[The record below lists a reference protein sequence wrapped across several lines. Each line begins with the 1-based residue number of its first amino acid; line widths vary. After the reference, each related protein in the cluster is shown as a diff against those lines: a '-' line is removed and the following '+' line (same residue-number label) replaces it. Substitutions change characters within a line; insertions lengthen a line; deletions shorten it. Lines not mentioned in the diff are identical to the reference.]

1 MISEDT
7 LLQGSWYALEQ
18 AGRLLRS
25 AVILFDGGDPSTAL
39 VLAMFGREEL
49 GRSQILRDHAAK
61 VRAGEKLTVE
71 QIRNF
76 CEDHI
81 AKQEAAA
88 LSTTLRVYPNTQI
101 NAAVQTRVRAGF
113 HSGAGRKASAEIEKA
128 IKAKRKRDPKS
139 RHDARVQ
146 GLYVDLDYSGT
157 SWVRPASL
165 SAQAVRDHIDDAVGD
180 YVYELDRLRNDV
192 IEQDFP
198 EMAAARARMNPI
210 PVLPVP
216 SWPALDQDAG

>member
-7 LLQGSWYALEQ
+7 LLRGSWYSLEQ

-25 AVILFDGGDPSTAL
+25 SVSLFDGGDPSTAV

-49 GRSQILRDHAAK
+49 GRSQILRDLAAK
-61 VRAGEKLTVE
+61 VKAGEKLTAK
-71 QIRNF
+71 QISKS
-76 CEDHI
+76 CENHI

-88 LSTTLRVYPNTQI
+88 LSTTLRVHPNTQLS
-101 NAAVQTRVRAGF
+101 AAMQTRMHAGL
-113 HSGAGRKASAEIEKA
+113 HSEAGRNASAEIGKA
-128 IKAKRKRDPKS
+128 IKAKRKRDPMS

-146 GLYVDLDYSGT
+146 GLYVDLDDSGT
-157 SWVRPASL
+157 SWIRPASL
-165 SAQAVRDHIDDAVGD
+165 SAQAVSDQIVDAVGD
-180 YVYELDRLRNDV
+180 YASELDRLRNDV

-198 EMAAARARMNPI
+198 EMAAARARMNPL

-216 SWPALDQDAG
+216 SWPACVAR